1 MRYSLKKKISIV
13 AVAAMML
20 LTSGCGVLMH
30 PSRSVLNVEGAVKPQ
45 EIESEKAI
53 DYRGDDEDK
62 LVTDIKKNIEIDPAN
77 YKRVLIK
84 SYLGETYVRPS
95 SSGRL
100 EVQFYLL
107 HSGKMNE
114 KQKEYWEK
122 TSLNIIE
129 KNGVV
134 YIEPFFP
141 NDIYKNF
148 EIFYNDSFGDERK
161 VIIDIGVPENI
172 KELGLSNNVGYVELS
187 DISANIRL
195 SNNVGE
201 IDINNITPID
211 ALYISNNVGEIDCSI
226 KDLSKVHEL
235 INLTN
240 VGEMSF
246 DIKDQMTQYDQIMS
260 STFGD
265 DKSSSDGSKG
275 HNKEDL
281 YQIIDQMEETM
292 DKSID
297 SDDAGLFEDW
307 EAIEPKERPLF
318 VNVSNVGEIN
328 VRRSN

>member
-13 AVAAMML
+13 AVSAMML
-20 LTSGCGVLMH
+20 LTSGCGILMH

-45 EIESEKAI
+45 EIESEIPI
-53 DYRGDDEDK
+53 DYRGDDEGR
-62 LVTDIKKNIEIDPAN
+62 LITDIKKNIEIDPTN
-77 YKRVLIK
+77 YKRVLVK
-84 SYLGETYVRPS
+84 SYLGETYIRPS

-107 HSGKMNE
+107 HSGKMND

-122 TSLNIIE
+122 TSMNIIE

-134 YIEPFFP
+134 YIEPHFP

-148 EIFYNDSFGDERK
+148 ELFYNDSFDDERK

-187 DISANIRL
+187 DITANIRL

-201 IDINNITPID
+201 VDINNITPID
-211 ALYISNNVGEIDCSI
+211 SLYISNNVGEIDCSI
-226 KDLSKVHEL
+226 EDLSKVHEL

-246 DIKDQMTQYDQIMS
+246 DIKDQIIQYDQIMS

-265 DKSSSDGSKG
+265 DTSSSDGSKG
-275 HNKEDL
+275 QNKEDL
-281 YQIIDQMEETM
+281 DQIIDRMEETM
-292 DKSID
+292 NKSID
-297 SDDAGLFEDW
+297 SDDASLFEDW
-307 EAIEPKERPLF
+307 EVIEPKERPLF